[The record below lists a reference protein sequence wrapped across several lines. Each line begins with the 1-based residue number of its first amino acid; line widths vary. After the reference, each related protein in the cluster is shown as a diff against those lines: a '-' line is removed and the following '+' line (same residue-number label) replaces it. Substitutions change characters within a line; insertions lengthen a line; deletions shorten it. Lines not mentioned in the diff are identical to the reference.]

1 MALLDAPIPGQS
13 LTAAPRNPPYE
24 RPPEI
29 SDPDEA
35 LMVHLSKLNDAET
48 MEGVTYLIQKGVD
61 VRTITEGILRSAVME
76 GIHSIDVSLIVA
88 PIVHEFIATTLD
100 AVGLEYDHGFDDKES
115 ESELRYAQNAN
126 LAKKVLS
133 GEKELGDPVDE
144 PKKQEEQIEM
154 DLEEP
159 KPEPKGLMARA

>member
-1 MALLDAPIPGQS
+1 MALLDAPVPGQS

-24 RPPEI
+24 RPPEL

-35 LMVHLSKLNDAET
+35 LMVHLSRLNDPER
-48 MEGVTYLIQKGVD
+48 MEGIVYLVDKGVD

-76 GIHSIDVSLIVA
+76 GIHSIDVSLVVA
-88 PIVHEFIATTLD
+88 PVIHEFIASTLD
-100 AVGLEYDHGFDDKES
+100 AVEVEYDHGFDDKEG
-115 ESELRYAQNAN
+115 ESELRYSQNVN

-133 GEKELGDPVDE
+133 GEQELSDSVDE
-144 PKKQEEQIEM
+144 PEVEEQIEM

-159 KPEPKGLMARA
+159 TPEPKGLMARA

>member
-35 LMVHLSKLNDAET
+35 LMVHLSKLNDAEI
-48 MEGVTYLIQKGVD
+48 MEGIVYLVEKGVD

-76 GIHSIDVSLIVA
+76 GIHNIDVSLIVA
-88 PIVHEFIATTLD
+88 PIIHEFIATTLD
-100 AVGLEYDHGFDDKES
+100 AVGVEYDHGFDDKES
-115 ESELRYAQNAN
+115 ESELRYSQNVN

-133 GEKELGDPVDE
+133 GEQELSDIAEE
-144 PKKQEEQIEM
+144 PKEEQIEM